1 MRKLY
6 KALLNIAKENI
17 NGLTY
22 EEALYYID
30 NDAIPSDGNVSGLI
44 YCSETEE
51 LAKKFHDEIVNLMEE
66 LEVDRPLKL
75 NDMAWFAWE
84 ALIFGNGERVL
95 KDLGWSKEEEIQSL
109 LKGSI

>member
-1 MRKLY
+1 MKNLRDV
-6 KALLNIAKENI
+6 LLNIAKENI

-44 YCSETEE
+44 YTSDTKK
-51 LAKKFHDEIVNLMEE
+51 LACKFHDEIIELMQEFGFE
-66 LEVDRPLKL
+66 KPLKL
-75 NDMAWFAWE
+75 NEMAWFAWE

-95 KDLGWSKEEEIQSL
+95 EDLGWSKEEDI
-109 LKGSI
+109 